1 MAFNATAK
9 SSEYHYLVEFLLDST
24 TLRFADSD
32 ISIQH
37 SNTTG
42 YFYEGRLPESGT
54 LSRSLS
60 SFIEPKETL
69 QSFDVKLDNTDEK
82 IQEYIDSFTFA
93 NRNVNIWLG
102 EGESKNDYSI
112 VFPGFVAHPAGVEW
126 DEDSA
131 KITVID
137 RRLKDR
143 RILPEK
149 DFTALDFPNLQ
160 RNASGLSIPI
170 IYGDYSSAAANAISV
185 QAYCISTTA
194 ANARFKVAG
203 HRINSLD
210 RVLQNGLVTAYQNV
224 SLEDATFELVGSYNF
239 TNDLI
244 TANVKG
250 YETSNGTLIETPQDV
265 LKNVLTVDLSVDVEN
280 LNLTAFDLLDSSVT
294 EPVRRVINVDT
305 TSEVLISELIN
316 ESAIELRFVDGK
328 YSPVFRLITDKS
340 SSFDVYDSDIVLEDV
355 DRDKADIVFR
365 RDTQRTFTNKIRA
378 SYNFDPVFGTY
389 LGDYEKTVTASTEEV
404 SSTIERPMTF
414 NWLYEKDTV
423 EARVQRELIQY
434 SNKPTEVEVTISH
447 KGLQKNLADVFSL
460 NYNIFDDI
468 PFQIRGME
476 TDLSS
481 MTTRIYGFGL
491 AELKV
496 GLWTDDTVPSYVSA
510 SDAEIASSGWWSTD
524 LGYIV
529 SGNSTTLNQSLWF

>member
-1 MAFNATAK
+1 M
-9 SSEYHYLVEFLLDST
+9 
-24 TLRFADSD
+24 
-32 ISIQH
+32 
-37 SNTTG
+37 
-42 YFYEGRLPESGT
+42 
-54 LSRSLS
+54 
-60 SFIEPKETL
+60 
-69 QSFDVKLDNTDEK
+69 
-82 IQEYIDSFTFA
+82 
-93 NRNVNIWLG
+93 
-102 EGESKNDYSI
+102 
-112 VFPGFVAHPAGVEW
+112 
-126 DEDSA
+126 
-131 KITVID
+131 
-137 RRLKDR
+137 
-143 RILPEK
+143 
-149 DFTALDFPNLQ
+149 
-160 RNASGLSIPI
+160 
-170 IYGDYSSAAANAISV
+170 
-185 QAYCISTTA
+185 
-194 ANARFKVAG
+194 
-203 HRINSLD
+203 
-210 RVLQNGLVTAYQNV
+210 
-224 SLEDATFELVGSYNF
+224 
-239 TNDLI
+239 
-244 TANVKG
+244 
-250 YETSNGTLIETPQDV
+250 IETPQDV

-434 SNKPTEVEVTISH
+434 SNEPTEVEVTISH